1 MTVNFVSR
9 VSKKILGTSA
19 WLFIAGQSFSSV
31 QWIRLFSYQG
41 INLGIFHV
49 LFLFFCTIIL
59 LLQALNTN
67 ASKRFYI
74 FTLHS
79 AFVIYAIQPI
89 LFLLLLFDQVSLRD
103 FLRQFSY
110 FIISICLAYLI
121 FFSDTHTKR
130 VLSLSSTFLCFTFLI
145 SFSIYASTVPNIL
158 DLLWL
163 GIKSGD
169 SSLLIFG
176 IFRRVASANV
186 FDTTLDHIRAN
197 IRHDI
202 ASSALFASFTSL
214 TFLPSQKKQF
224 IRGVILFTSLISFS
238 LTFILLSRAA
248 IVSAVLAVI
257 HLMILHKPKLRL
269 RPGWK
274 KDFKKIFFIVTLL
287 FVVLGIFFG
296 RLLMTRFIE
305 DTKSYSER
313 IDRLSGS
320 LNLLA
325 SSSFF
330 FPADRDQSMLAG
342 NSHIWSIELWK
353 VGGIIGLLA
362 GLALTAFLLRSIF
375 TSSTRFENLQ
385 QLMGFDSRFAV
396 ALLWLPVVRLHT
408 AGSALST
415 SEWLSIGLFIGTYIA
430 TLSRPKSMG

>member
-1 MTVNFVSR
+1 
-9 VSKKILGTSA
+9 
-19 WLFIAGQSFSSV
+19 
-31 QWIRLFSYQG
+31 
-41 INLGIFHV
+41 
-49 LFLFFCTIIL
+49 
-59 LLQALNTN
+59 
-67 ASKRFYI
+67 
-74 FTLHS
+74 
-79 AFVIYAIQPI
+79 
-89 LFLLLLFDQVSLRD
+89 
-103 FLRQFSY
+103 
-110 FIISICLAYLI
+110 
-121 FFSDTHTKR
+121 
-130 VLSLSSTFLCFTFLI
+130 
-145 SFSIYASTVPNIL
+145 
-158 DLLWL
+158 
-163 GIKSGD
+163 
-169 SSLLIFG
+169 
-176 IFRRVASANV
+176 
-186 FDTTLDHIRAN
+186 
-197 IRHDI
+197 
-202 ASSALFASFTSL
+202 
-214 TFLPSQKKQF
+214 
-224 IRGVILFTSLISFS
+224 
-238 LTFILLSRAA
+238 LSRAA